1 MKQIFKV
8 FFVMLVFIVAVMAT
22 PVPIQKRQ
30 EATEPTETTEPTDQ
44 GDQSG
49 QSNQNS
55 QSSADPCSE
64 SALDDNVPTTS
75 EGQDVKLYIK
85 KRDESKMQQIF
96 KVFILFAF
104 IIAVIAIPVPV
115 QKRQGHNCPPSSPEI
130 NQSDTFPVS
139 SDPKSPDGLKPFNC
153 P

>member
-1 MKQIFKV
+1 
-8 FFVMLVFIVAVMAT
+8 MAT

-30 EATEPTETTEPTDQ
+30 EATETTEPTEPTDQ

-75 EGQDVKLYIK
+75 EGQDVKVY
-85 KRDESKMQQIF
+85 
-96 KVFILFAF
+96 
-104 IIAVIAIPVPV
+104 AIPVPV